1 MKNLILASF
10 LTLIFTQDLITTRKF
25 EVPIDV
31 FYYAADEAW
40 QDNYGSYSSGY
51 YNGNINLADI
61 FEVTSGNITHIIPHC
76 ELTGDNEW
84 ESFNIEIGQSA
95 ETGVVLSGL
104 SYNLYSSGIDFYSSG
119 SFGFVS
125 SDFFNN
131 SLEIKSTRFY
141 LGFDNVNLDNCS
153 SIEFWVEADFG
164 DSGSSG
170 LQGDMNL
177 DGNLDILDVV
187 EIISVILND
196 V

>member
-1 MKNLILASF
+1 MKNLILPSF

-84 ESFNIEIGQSA
+84 ESFNIECCLINHKA
-95 ETGVVLSGL
+95 ESGL
-104 SYNLYSSGIDFYSSG
+104 SCLFDKGTYLFIFFS
-119 SFGFVS
+119 VS
-125 SDFFNN
+125 D
-131 SLEIKSTRFY
+131 I
-141 LGFDNVNLDNCS
+141 
-153 SIEFWVEADFG
+153 SI
-164 DSGSSG
+164 
-170 LQGDMNL
+170 L
-177 DGNLDILDVV
+177 
-187 EIISVILND
+187 
-196 V
+196 